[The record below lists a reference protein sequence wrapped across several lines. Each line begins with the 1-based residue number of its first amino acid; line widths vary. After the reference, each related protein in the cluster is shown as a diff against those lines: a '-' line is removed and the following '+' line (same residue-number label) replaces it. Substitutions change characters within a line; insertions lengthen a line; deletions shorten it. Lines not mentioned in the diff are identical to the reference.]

1 MGTTM
6 SLRTVELVNKE
17 AAAELEQQLCRFTED
32 SYPRW
37 NTLRSRRRMLILGG
51 GKLAKELYQVVL
63 SERLDLM
70 EIVGALVVEN
80 DRVERNHEI
89 PGLIGTHEQLARVV
103 EEQRVNTIVVCFEDR
118 RSVLPVE
125 QLLDLKAMGIDVLD
139 GHQLFEE
146 VSGRLSVDSL
156 RPSTLIFSTGFK
168 QSTATRVTKRFV
180 DLLVSTVGL
189 LVLFPFFLL
198 VALLIKADS
207 AGPVIYRQ
215 FRVGLRGR
223 PFPIWKLRSMKQD
236 AESSGAQWAQTDD
249 PRITRVG
256 KLLRKFR
263 IDEFPQ
269 LINVLRGEM
278 SLVGPR
284 PERPMFVQ
292 DLRKII
298 PYYDLRHTVRPGITG
313 WAQIKF
319 RYGAS
324 AEDAHMKFQYDLYYV
339 KRLSFKLDMK
349 ILSHTVRVMLLG
361 EGAQ

>member
-1 MGTTM
+1 
-6 SLRTVELVNKE
+6 
-17 AAAELEQQLCRFTED
+17 
-32 SYPRW
+32 
-37 NTLRSRRRMLILGG
+37 MLILGG
-51 GKLAKELYQVVL
+51 GKLAKELYQFVL

-80 DRVERNHEI
+80 DRIERNHEI

-146 VSGRLSVDSL
+146 VSGRLSIDSL
-156 RPSTLIFSTGFK
+156 RPSNLIFSTGFK
-168 QSTATRVTKRFV
+168 QSTVTRVTKRFV
-180 DLLVSTVGL
+180 DLSVSAVGL
-189 LVLFPFFLL
+189 LVLSPLFIL
-198 VALLIKADS
+198 VALLIKAES

-215 FRVGLRGR
+215 LRVGLRGR
-223 PFPIWKLRSMKQD
+223 PFLIWKLRSMKQD

-249 PRITRVG
+249 PRITRMG

-339 KRLSFKLDMK
+339 KRLSFMLDMR
-349 ILSHTVRVMLLG
+349 ILVETMRTILLG
-361 EGAQ
+361 EGAK